1 MSSPPGEVAADRR
14 EVHLRLGPERART
27 RTSLTMGGPRR
38 ALDLIPAFDALEVT
52 ADGVGGCHVEAG
64 GVRLR
69 DLRAGARVTV
79 SGEIEY
85 RPTPHGLHAW
95 TDAADGSRYVVAS
108 GALGGATHFMACD
121 EGPADRMVTRIVVE
135 SGGLTRSWD
144 QEGTLASHQ
153 LGLAAGPW
161 LTTTAPGAEL
171 LARRALGQDAHVRS
185 LLADTGRVLTWLL
198 DWFDA
203 AVPGGPWGPTYT
215 QVLLPRTPW
224 LAMEYPGCV
233 LLSERLLGAPRA
245 RRVAVLA
252 HEAAHQWLG
261 NLVSPRSWCDV
272 GLFEGLAELLGQ
284 LACEAIMGREAT
296 GYLKRRR
303 SAGPLALPPIGPD
316 LRTLP
321 TTAGL
326 AEVAGPVQHAEL
338 LRAVREQLGGPAFRD
353 RVGDLVR
360 RRAGTAC
367 SAADVWGD
375 LGQTPRTPRSMRL
388 PTLSKAVSHRDWP
401 GADILT
407 ETDPAAAA
415 AAARHAFRACS
426 SGGRRVRAA
435 LAVIADP
442 ATPSAVTAG
451 LAAELARRRIH

>member
-1 MSSPPGEVAADRR
+1 M
-14 EVHLRLGPERART
+14 RLGPERAWT
-27 RTSLTMGGPRR
+27 RTSLTLGGPRR
-38 ALDLIPAFDALEVT
+38 ALDLAPAFGALEVT
-52 ADGVGGCHVEAG
+52 ADGVGDCRVVAG
-64 GVRLR
+64 VVRLR
-69 DLRAGARVTV
+69 DLRAGARVIV
-79 SGEIEY
+79 SGDVEY

-95 TDAADGSRYVVAS
+95 TDVADGSHYVVAS

-121 EGPADRMVTRIVVE
+121 EGPADRMATRVVVE
-135 SGGLTRSWD
+135 SGGVTRTWGQD
-144 QEGTLASHQ
+144 GTLASHQ

-161 LTTTAPGAEL
+161 VTTTAPGAEL
-171 LARRALGQDAHVRS
+171 LARRALGQDAHVRN
-185 LLADTGRVLTWLL
+185 LLADTGQVLAWLL

-203 AVPGGPWGPTYT
+203 AATNGPWGPTYR

-261 NLVSPRSWCDV
+261 NLVSPRSWSDV

-284 LACEAIMGREAT
+284 LACEAIVGREAT

-338 LRAVREQLGGPAFRD
+338 LRIVCDELGAPAFRD
-353 RVGDLVR
+353 RVGALVR
-360 RRAGTAC
+360 LRAGTAC
-367 SAADVWGD
+367 SAAEVWSD
-375 LGQTPRTPRSMRL
+375 LGQAPRTPRTMRL
-388 PTLSKAVSHRDWP
+388 PTLSNAVSHRDWP
-401 GADILT
+401 GADVLT
-407 ETDPAAAA
+407 ETDPGAAA

-442 ATPSAVTAG
+442 ATPPAVTAG
-451 LAAELARRRIH
+451 LAAELVRRRIHQFSRLV